1 MGKLHELLA
10 VEGDLEGTYR
20 KIVKETIANFSKH
33 AERYFGGHQRIEL
46 FDEGDPSEQDVHK
59 EMDDT
64 VVSKLD
70 YTTGH
75 IVRYLDAVLQKEATN
90 QKASANIVIGDAGT
104 GQIIAE
110 NVPATM
116 LLGLEK
122 KLKDIRGVYEAIP
135 TLKPGVLWVLDPKTG
150 ENIYKREHD
159 DEKFRT
165 KKVRKNHEVSPATDK
180 HPAQME
186 VYTEDLKVARIVT
199 TEWSGMISPAEK
211 SAYLARIDNL
221 SRAVKEARQ
230 RANRQEVV
238 KTSIGHLLFTYLN
251 KGM

>member
-1 MGKLHELLA
+1 MGKLHEILA

-20 KIVKETIANFSKH
+20 KIIKETITNFSKH
-33 AERYFGGHQRIEL
+33 AERYFGGLQRIEL
-46 FDEGDPSEQDVHK
+46 FDEGDPAEQDVHK
-59 EMDDT
+59 QMDGT
-64 VVSKLD
+64 VLAKLD
-70 YTTGH
+70 YATGH

-90 QKASANIVIGDAGT
+90 QLASANIVIGDAT
-104 GQIIAE
+104 IVE
-110 NVPATM
+110 DVPATM

-122 KLKDIRGVYEAIP
+122 KLKDIRLVYEAIP
-135 TLKPGVLWVLDPKTG
+135 TLKPGISWVLDETQG

-186 VYTEDLKVARIVT
+186 VYTEDLKVARIIT

-211 SAYLARIDNL
+211 SAYLARIDKL

-230 RANRQEVV
+230 RANRHEVV
-238 KTSIGHLLFTYLN
+238 KTSIGRLLFTYVN

>member
-1 MGKLHELLA
+1 MGRLHELLA

-20 KIVKETIANFSKH
+20 KITKETIANFSKH

-46 FDEGDPSEQDVHK
+46 FDAEDPVETDVHK
-59 EMDDT
+59 QLDDT
-64 VVSKLD
+64 VRAKLG
-70 YTTGH
+70 YTTEH

-90 QKASANIVIGDAGT
+90 QLATANIVIDDVT
-104 GQIIAE
+104 IVE

-122 KLKDIRGVYEAIP
+122 KLKDIRSVYEAIP
-135 TLKPGVLWVLDPKTG
+135 TLKPGVSWVIDETQG
-150 ENIYKREHD
+150 ENIYRREHD

-211 SAYLARIDNL
+211 SAYLARIDKL

-238 KTSIGHLLFTYLN
+238 KTSVGRLLFAYVN
-251 KGM
+251 KEA